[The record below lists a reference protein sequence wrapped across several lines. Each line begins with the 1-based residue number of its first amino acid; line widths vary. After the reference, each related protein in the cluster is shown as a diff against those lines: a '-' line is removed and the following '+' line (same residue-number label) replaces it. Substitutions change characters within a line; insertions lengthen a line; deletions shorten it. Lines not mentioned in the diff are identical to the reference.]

1 MRLQKGSPAP
11 AHQAG
16 LYGYKRKVAAYFAPW
31 KHKIERLERGDVVF
45 LYKSGAGIVAMG
57 EDDGKLEKAAY
68 HYNPDHPDE
77 GYFRK
82 LRNFQLVDPPLT
94 AAEIKSLS
102 GVNYVFRNTM
112 FGIDSETGMRI
123 RRVILDRPLAAKKP
137 LARRK

>member
-1 MRLQKGSPAP
+1 
-11 AHQAG
+11 
-16 LYGYKRKVAAYFAPW
+16 
-31 KHKIERLERGDVVF
+31 
-45 LYKSGAGIVAMG
+45 MG

-77 GYFRK
+77 KYFRK